1 MAHYSQIMGNN
12 PPANLTLKTL
22 MIIIS
27 YLQKLLTTSKA
38 KVFNFQVIF
47 WLSLSLAFALHYS
60 ILGFQQSLTQYSVQ
74 DDARQ
79 HVFWMRRFLDP
90 ELFPHDLIADYFQS
104 VAPWGYTNLYHLF
117 AAVGIDPIVLSKYIP
132 ILLGL
137 ITTAYCFGVCLEI
150 LPVPVAGFMAVVM
163 FNQNLWI
170 EDDLVSATPRAF
182 VYPLL
187 LGFLYYLLRGSLLP
201 CLGAIA
207 LQGLFYPQCVFISAG
222 VLVLRVLHLEIR
234 RRGDAETR
242 RRGDTETRRH
252 GDNSP
257 FPIPHSPFPNN
268 KQQTTNNNYF
278 YAAGL
283 GVALLVLLPYAL
295 TNSPF
300 GPIITVDEAKSLP
313 EFWPGG
319 RSTFFRNNPWLFWLG
334 GRSGILPDM
343 PVTPLI
349 LCTGFLL
356 PILLRYP
363 SRLPLVKEIKGK
375 VVILA
380 QLMLASLG
388 MFVAAHLFL
397 FKLHL
402 PNRYT
407 SYSFR
412 ITIALAAAIA
422 LTIILDAIFTWAQQ
436 QTNTQLHSKIV
447 VETDAETRGRG
458 DVDKMNVLPLS
469 ATSYKWYKPGFSG
482 RKVVAVGTAV
492 LLAIIITLYPQTW
505 RHFPRTQYQLGQLPE
520 LYEFFAQQPKDILI
534 ASLAE
539 EANNLPTFAQRSIL
553 VGSEYAIPY
562 HTGYYQQ
569 FRQRVLD
576 LIQAQYSPNLA
587 EVQEFIAKYHIDFW
601 LLDSAAFTSEYL
613 VKNEWLQQFQPVTKE
628 AQIRLE
634 QGTIPALVSLRERC
648 LVFQTGGLVVLG
660 AKCIVE

>member
-1 MAHYSQIMGNN
+1 M
-12 PPANLTLKTL
+12 T
-22 MIIIS
+22 IIS
-27 YLQKLLTTSKA
+27 YLQKLLTTPKTKA
-38 KVFNFQVIF
+38 SNFQVIF
-47 WLSLSLAFALHYS
+47 WLSLSLVFAAHYS
-60 ILGFQQSLTQYSVQ
+60 ILGFQQSLTQYSIQ

-90 ELFPHDLIADYFQS
+90 ELFPNDLIAEYFQS

-117 AAVGIDPIVLSKYIP
+117 ATLGIDPIVLSKYLP
-132 ILLGL
+132 IVLGL

-150 LPVPVAGFMAVVM
+150 LPVPVAGFMAAVM
-163 FNQNLWI
+163 LNQNLWI

-182 VYPLL
+182 IYPLL

-207 LQGLFYPQCVFISAG
+207 LQGLFYPQCVFISSG
-222 VLVLRVLHLEIR
+222 VLVLRVLHW
-234 RRGDAETR
+234 ETR
-242 RRGDTETRRH
+242 RRGDVEIGRW
-252 GDNSP
+252 GAEGVGEDKEV
-257 FPIPHSPFPNN
+257 IPHL
-268 KQQTTNNNYF
+268 QTTNNKQPTTNNNSF
-278 YAAGL
+278 CIAGL

-295 TNSPF
+295 SNSPF
-300 GPIITVDEAKSLP
+300 GSIITVDQAKSLP

-319 RSTFFRNNPWLFWLG
+319 RSTFFRDNLWLFWLG

-349 LCTGFLL
+349 LGTGLLL

-363 SRLPLVKEIKGK
+363 YRLALVKEIKGK
-375 VVILA
+375 AVILA

-388 MFVAAHLFL
+388 MFAAAHLFL
-397 FKLHL
+397 FRLHL

-407 SYSFR
+407 SHSFR

-422 LTIILDAIFTWAQQ
+422 LTIILDAIFVWAQQ
-436 QTNTQLHSKIV
+436 LTK
-447 VETDAETRGRG
+447 A
-458 DVDKMNVLPLS
+458 
-469 ATSYKWYKPGFSG
+469 GFSG
-482 RKVVAVGTAV
+482 RQVVAVGTAV
-492 LLAIIITLYPQTW
+492 LLVMVITLYPQTW

-562 HTGYYQQ
+562 HTGYYNQ

-587 EVQEFIAKYHIDFW
+587 AVQEFIDKYNIDLW
-601 LLDSAAFTSEYL
+601 LLDSAAFTPEYL
-613 VKNEWLQQFQPVTKE
+613 ANNEWLQQFQPVAKE
-628 AQIRLE
+628 AQMRLE
-634 QGTIPALVSLRERC
+634 QATVPALVNLRERC
-648 LVFQTGGLVVLG
+648 LVFQTEGLVVL
-660 AKCIVE
+660 AAECVRE

>member
-1 MAHYSQIMGNN
+1 M
-12 PPANLTLKTL
+12 T
-22 MIIIS
+22 IIG
-27 YLQKLLTTSKA
+27 YLQKLLTPSKA
-38 KVFNFQVIF
+38 KTFNFQVVF
-47 WLSLSLAFALHYS
+47 WLSLSLVFAAHYS

-90 ELFPHDLIADYFQS
+90 ELFPKDLIADYFQS
-104 VAPWGYTNLYHLF
+104 VAPWGYTNLYQLF
-117 AAVGIDPIVLSKYIP
+117 ATVGIDPIVLSKYLP
-132 ILLGL
+132 IVLGL

-150 LPVPVAGFMAVVM
+150 LPVPVAGFMAAAM
-163 FNQNLWI
+163 LNQNLWI

-207 LQGLFYPQCVFISAG
+207 LQGLFYPQCVLISSG
-222 VLVLRVLHLEIR
+222 VLVLQVLQRIGEWRGGGMGRH
-234 RRGDAETR
+234 GDAETR
-242 RRGDTETRRH
+242 RHREKET
-252 GDNSP
+252 
-257 FPIPHSPFPNN
+257 NN
-268 KQQTTNNNYF
+268 KQQTTNNNSF
-278 YAAGL
+278 CAAGL

-300 GPIITVDEAKSLP
+300 GPIITVDQAQSLP
-313 EFWPGG
+313 EFWSGG
-319 RSTFFRNNPWLFWLG
+319 RSTFFRENPWLFWLG

-349 LCTGFLL
+349 LCTGLVL

-363 SRLPLVKEIKGK
+363 FWFPLVKEAKEK
-375 VVILA
+375 AVILA

-388 MFVAAHLFL
+388 MFAAAHIFL
-397 FKLHL
+397 FQLHL

-407 SYSFR
+407 SHSFR
-412 ITIALAAAIA
+412 ITLALAAAIA
-422 LTIILDAIFTWAQQ
+422 LTIILDAIFSWAQRL
-436 QTNTQLHSKIV
+436 T
-447 VETDAETRGRG
+447 
-458 DVDKMNVLPLS
+458 
-469 ATSYKWYKPGFSG
+469 KPGFSG
-482 RKVVAVGTAV
+482 QQVVAVGTAV
-492 LLAIIITLYPQTW
+492 LLAIVITLYPQTW
-505 RHFPRTQYQLGQLPE
+505 RHFPRTQYQLGQVPE
-520 LYEFFAQQPKDILI
+520 LYEFFAQQPKDIVI
-534 ASLAE
+534 ASIAE

-587 EVQEFIAKYHIDFW
+587 EVQEFIDKYNIDFW
-601 LLDSAAFTSEYL
+601 LLDSAAFTPEYL
-613 VKNEWLQQFQPVTKE
+613 ANNEWLQQFQPVVRE

-634 QGTIPALVSLRERC
+634 QGTVPALVSLRERC
-648 LVFQTGGLVVLG
+648 SVFQTGGLVVL
-660 AKCIVE
+660 AAECKLPHASYF